1 VVRRFDDGVDIT
13 PDVFRFFF
21 SSSWSEI
28 AKWRG

>member
-1 VVRRFDDGVDIT
+1 VVRRFDDCVDIT
-13 PDVFRFFF
+13 PDVFRFLI